1 MSTLDIY
8 HIKFLPALIRFVNL
22 AIKHTKTFL
31 DVEEYVRSQI
41 IGVALKKMAR
51 GRNMFLVQLV
61 QVLSGLDAQKPI
73 LFQVPRPTM
82 LSHMQLYQ
90 SPICVLKALGPL
102 T

>member
-61 QVLSGLDAQKPI
+61 QVLSGLDVKDSKFYQLLQITI
-73 LFQVPRPTM
+73 LKSMKLHLNHTYVWIVF
-82 LSHMQLYQ
+82 
-90 SPICVLKALGPL
+90 GPQ